1 MQGRIENRPGDR
13 LHNDV
18 LVRTPATTSPS
29 DSCERQAFRAG
40 RARHEQRRRRIRV
53 RHVREPVRPE
63 LLGLALT
70 APAAQG
76 VHRIRLHHGRMPRSL
91 RVLGAVLVVL
101 VVLLVVSVGGGR
113 LGEPEYAGELS
124 GGASALVPD
133 GPVGARGAD
142 GSDLGMALEAAGI
155 ELPPRTN
162 LYAAVITSGADGSR
176 RSDEFE
182 AGGGAGATN
191 FWPASSVKLLA
202 AVGALE
208 FLHERGFS
216 GSASV
221 DFGDGALWPVR
232 ELYRSAVVHSENSAY
247 DALVGIAGVDWLNT
261 VFLTPKNGFPVTVV
275 QKAYADL
282 GQVSTGP
289 ITVREGDR
297 ELELP
302 SRSPSSSYDV
312 RDDGNLSNLAEM
324 TDSVRRVVL
333 HDELPPTE
341 RFAIDG
347 TDVSELRSD
356 LLGAPGFIE
365 AGADEAFGENV
376 LVYSKPGHVVG
387 ADCVDVAYVQ
397 HVDGRAFLLGISTP
411 DDGAE
416 CATLTEIARYT
427 LEFLDRR

>member
-1 MQGRIENRPGDR
+1 M
-13 LHNDV
+13 
-18 LVRTPATTSPS
+18 
-29 DSCERQAFRAG
+29 
-40 RARHEQRRRRIRV
+40 
-53 RHVREPVRPE
+53 
-63 LLGLALT
+63 
-70 APAAQG
+70 
-76 VHRIRLHHGRMPRSL
+76 HHGRMPRSV
-91 RVLGAVLVVL
+91 RVLGAVLVV
-101 VVLLVVSVGGGR
+101 LVVSVGGGR
-113 LGEPEYAGELS
+113 LGEPEYAAELS

-133 GPVGARGAD
+133 GRIEAQGTD
-142 GSDLGMALEAAGI
+142 GSELGMALEAAGV

-162 LYAAVITSGADGSR
+162 LYATVITSGADGSR
-176 RSDEFE
+176 SDGSRSDEFE
-182 AGGGAGATN
+182 AGGGAGATD

-221 DFGDGALWPVR
+221 DFGDGAQWSVR

-261 VFLTPKNGFPVTVV
+261 VFLTPEKGFPVTVV

-289 ITVREGDR
+289 MTLREHDR

-312 RDDGNLSNLAEM
+312 PDDGNLSNLAEM

-341 RFAIDG
+341 RFAIDD

-397 HVDGRAFLLGISTP
+397 HIDGRAFLLGIATP

-416 CATLTEIARYT
+416 CATLTEIARHT